1 MVKLRLKRI
10 GRRKSPFYRLVAIDS
25 RKRRDGREIERL
37 GWYNPLKPG
46 LQAEL
51 NEERIR
57 YWLSQGA
64 IPSATVHNLLTKK
77 GVSFKIHLESIGK
90 TSEEIDTMM
99 EEWYSKQKQ
108 KLEKVELRKLEKKTA
123 KKEASKP
130 KIVEEA
136 PVEEAPVE
144 EAPVEEAPVEEA
156 PVEEAPDS
164 KNNEEE
170 K

>member
-37 GWYNPLKPG
+37 GWYNPVKPG
-46 LQAEL
+46 LQADL

-57 YWLSQGA
+57 YWLGEGA

-77 GVSFKIHLESIGK
+77 GINFKLHLEKIGK
-90 TSEEIDTMM
+90 SSDEISNMM
-99 EEWYSKQKQ
+99 EEWYAKQEQ
-108 KLEKVELRKLEKKTA
+108 KIEKAELRKAEKKAA

-130 KIVEEA
+130 KMAAEEA
-136 PVEEAPVE
+136 PAEEAPAE
-144 EAPVEEAPVEEA
+144 EAPAEEAPA
-156 PVEEAPDS
+156 
-164 KNNEEE
+164 EE
-170 K
+170 KDKTEDA